1 MFSSN
6 MRTGLKPPRLLCA
19 VLCVIAISL
28 TGCTQATPTP
38 ELVTIRFVHPEV
50 DRERYEEL
58 AREFN
63 QKHPYVTVE
72 LEPREWNRLDDV
84 DGGDVDVFV
93 TEPFDLIELQEQ
105 GSVLNLDPFV
115 ERDKAL
121 ILSDF
126 YPGTA
131 ELLTIEG
138 RSWAIPGGVDVMVM
152 FYNKDLFD
160 QHNIPY
166 PDAGWTWNDFLNAAV
181 ATSDPDA
188 GIYGYATTGPINS
201 LQYFDAALFVYQ
213 HGGRLVDD
221 LDNPTRATFDDP
233 LTVEAV
239 EWYGELYHEYDV
251 APTPQE
257 ARRAFGGSQYALF
270 NGLRNGNVA
279 MWIGWLSD
287 RGGLTWGVEWFVNWG
302 MVALPRDER
311 SITQA
316 DVEGYAIYSQ
326 TESPDACWEWII
338 FLTQEAGYR
347 LMPARRSLA
356 ESTEY
361 EQFVGENVATAAQT
375 SIENAVMI
383 SPQLGAF
390 GEVLALFTQGV
401 NMVIEEEATAQEAMD
416 WAQQQ
421 AER

>member
-6 MRTGLKPPRLLCA
+6 VRTGLKPSRPLCA
-19 VLCVIAISL
+19 ILCVIVISL

-38 ELVTIRFVHPEV
+38 EPVTIRFVHPEV

-63 QKHPYVTVE
+63 QKHSYITVE

-93 TEPFDLIELQEQ
+93 TEPFSLIELQEQ
-105 GSVLNLDPFV
+105 GSVLNLDPFI

-138 RSWAIPGGVDVMVM
+138 RSWAIPGGLDVMVM

-160 QHNIPY
+160 QHNVPY

-188 GIYGYATTGPINS
+188 GVYGYVTTGSINS

-221 LDNPTRATFDDP
+221 LDTPTRATFDDP

-270 NGLRNGNVA
+270 NGLRNGNVG

-287 RGGLTWGVEWFVNWG
+287 RGGLTWGVEWLVNWG
-302 MVALPRDER
+302 MVALPQDEQP
-311 SITQA
+311 ITQA

-356 ESTEY
+356 ESAEY

-390 GEVLALFTQGV
+390 GEVLTLFTQGV

>member
-6 MRTGLKPPRLLCA
+6 TCTGLKSPRPLCA
-19 VLCVIAISL
+19 VMCAIVISL

-38 ELVTIRFVHPEV
+38 ELVTITFAHPEV

-58 AREFN
+58 AQEFN
-63 QKHPYVTVE
+63 QAHPYITVE
-72 LEPREWNRLDDV
+72 LAPREWNRLDDV

-105 GSVLNLDPFV
+105 GSVLNLDPFI

-126 YPGTA
+126 YAGTA

-138 RSWAIPGGVDVMVM
+138 RSWAIPGGLDVMVM

-160 QHNIPY
+160 QHNVPY
-166 PDAGWTWNDFLNAAV
+166 PDVGWTWNDFLNAAV
-181 ATSDPDA
+181 AISDPDA
-188 GIYGYATTGPINS
+188 GTYGYVTTGPINS

-213 HGGRLVDD
+213 HGGRLIDD

-233 LTVEAV
+233 LTIEAV

-270 NGLRNGNVA
+270 NGLRNGNVG

-287 RGGLTWGVEWFVNWG
+287 RGGLTWGVEWFVNWD
-302 MVALPRDER
+302 MVTLPQDEQP
-311 SITQA
+311 ITQA

-401 NMVIEEEATAQEAMD
+401 NMVIEEEATAQEAMG

-421 AER
+421 AEQ